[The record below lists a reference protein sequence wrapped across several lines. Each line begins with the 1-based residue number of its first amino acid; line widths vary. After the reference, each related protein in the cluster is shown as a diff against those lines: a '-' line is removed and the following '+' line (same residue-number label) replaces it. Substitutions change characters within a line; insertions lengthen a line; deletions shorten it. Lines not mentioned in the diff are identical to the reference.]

1 MSSGTADEQARPG
14 SSPAGRR
21 PRRDAER
28 NRRRI
33 IAAARQA
40 FADHGMDVSMEE
52 IARRAEVGVG
62 TLYRRFET
70 RVDLVET
77 VFLAKTH
84 EYLAAAEDGLGAPDG
99 WSGFVGYLT
108 RMCELQAADRSLTDV
123 LTVTLP
129 DCPTMLRVRE
139 RLYAAQQALLERAQR
154 EGSLR
159 ADLVAA
165 DVVLLL
171 LANAGVVQATGSTAP
186 DAWRRTLALMLAAL
200 PAGAGPALPCPHGPE
215 SLSSEFQ
222 APRAGRRPGLSELR

>member
-1 MSSGTADEQARPG
+1 MTFGTADDQACPG
-14 SSPAGRR
+14 LPPAGRR

-33 IAAARQA
+33 IAAAREA
-40 FADHGMDVSMEE
+40 FADQGMDVPMEE

-70 RVDLVET
+70 RVDLVEA

-84 EYLAAAEDGLGAPDG
+84 EYLAAAEEGLTAPDG

-129 DCPTMLRVRE
+129 DCPTMARVRRQLHE
-139 RLYAAQQALLERAQR
+139 AQQALLERAQR

-171 LANAGVVQATGSTAP
+171 LANAGVVQATGGTAP

-200 PAGAGPALPCPHGPE
+200 PVGDGPPLPCPQV
-215 SLSSEFQ
+215 SERLMSAFQ
-222 APRAGRRPGLSELR
+222 APRTGRKPGLPELR